1 MSPHGVHRYVYITL
15 KKSLRWVPVVGWVS
29 ASPPA
34 HAATFDA
41 SLGHAILQVHLPR
54 PIMGLR

>member
-41 SLGHAILQVHLPR
+41 AP
-54 PIMGLR
+54 PP